1 MDTHGVVNSLFGAP
15 RALIGVIHVG
25 ALPGT
30 PSNRKNVAA
39 IADEAVHEARVY
51 EAAGFHGL
59 AIENTH
65 DRPYLKS
72 SVGPEIGAAMA
83 VVGSEV
89 RRGLHYRWEF
99 RFSQGPICGLS
110 PSHTRAARALFE
122 WRGLFSPT

>member
-1 MDTHGVVNSLFGAP
+1 MDSTGVVSALFGVP

-30 PSNRKNVAA
+30 PSNRKSVAA
-39 IADEAVHEARVY
+39 IADAAVSEARVY
-51 EAAGFHGL
+51 EAAGFNGL

-83 VVGSEV
+83 VIGAEV
-89 RRGLHYRWEF
+89 RRAVSSSRLQCITK
-99 RFSQGPICGLS
+99 SAPA
-110 PSHTRAARALFE
+110 PSDD
-122 WRGLFSPT
+122 G

>member
-1 MDTHGVVNSLFGAP
+1 MDPNGVVNSLFGVP

-30 PSNRKNVAA
+30 PSNQKSVAA
-39 IADEAVHEARVY
+39 IADEALREARVY

-83 VVGSEV
+83 VIGAE
-89 RRGLHYRWEF
+89 L
-99 RFSQGPICGLS
+99 Q
-110 PSHTRAARALFE
+110 RAVSLPLGIQVLAGANSWAVAKCQERA
-122 WRGLFSPT
+122 T